1 MDDQLHDLIGAY
13 AMDAL
18 DPDERAAF
26 EQHLRDC
33 ADCRQELAAL
43 SETLAQLAD
52 DYAVEPPPA
61 LRDAVLSAVANLD
74 STGTAPA
81 TVEEDAAATSEPR
94 RLIENDPTSESH
106 DDPVDAPAPTQPRP
120 RRAVAGTD
128 PPASAADA
136 GATVTPIRREA
147 SSGRSRWQVL
157 VAAAVAVIAVIG
169 IAVWQPWAPRTI
181 TAADVLAAPDA
192 VRATQPAEGGGS
204 VTLVRSNQLGRAVM
218 VTQGLAAAPAGK
230 AHQAWLQQPSG
241 TMVSGGMM
249 PDGPDVTMLLEGD
262 ARDTVGGG
270 ISVEPP
276 GGSSHPST
284 DIVVLIGL

>member
-18 DPDERAAF
+18 DPDERATF
-26 EQHLRDC
+26 EQHLTDC

-43 SETLAQLAD
+43 SDTLAQLSD

-61 LRDAVLSAVANLD
+61 LRDAVLRAVANLD
-74 STGTAPA
+74 STETAPA
-81 TVEEDAAATSEPR
+81 GAGDDAAATPEPR
-94 RLIENDPTSESH
+94 RLIEDDPPPESH
-106 DDPVDAPAPTQPRP
+106 DDPVDAPAPTQLQP
-120 RRAVAGTD
+120 RRAVQGTD
-128 PPASAADA
+128 APATPADA

-169 IAVWQPWAPRTI
+169 ISVWQPWAPRTI

-192 VRATQPAEGGGS
+192 VRATQPAKGGGS
-204 VTLVRSNQLGRAVM
+204 VTLVRSNQLGRAVL
-218 VTQGLAAAPAGK
+218 VTQGLAPAPAGK
-230 AHQAWLQQPSG
+230 AHQAWLKHPDGSL
-241 TMVSGGMM
+241 VSGGMM
-249 PDGPDVTMLLEGD
+249 PDNPDVTMLLEGD

-276 GGSSHPST
+276 GGSPQPSE
-284 DIVVLIGL
+284 IVALVGL

>member
-13 AMDAL
+13 AIDAL
-18 DPDERAAF
+18 DPDERATF
-26 EQHLRDC
+26 EQHLTDC

-43 SETLAQLAD
+43 SETLAQLSD

-74 STGTAPA
+74 STDTAPDGADADAPA
-81 TVEEDAAATSEPR
+81 TPEPR
-94 RLIENDPTSESH
+94 RLIDNDPPPDSH
-106 DDPVDAPAPTQPRP
+106 DDSVEAPAPTELQP
-120 RRAVAGTD
+120 RRAVQGSDA
-128 PPASAADA
+128 PAAPADG

-218 VTQGLAAAPAGK
+218 VTQGLAAAPAGM
-230 AHQAWLQQPSG
+230 AHQAWLKQPSG
-241 TMVSGGMM
+241 AMVSGGMM

-276 GGSSHPST
+276 SGSTQPSD